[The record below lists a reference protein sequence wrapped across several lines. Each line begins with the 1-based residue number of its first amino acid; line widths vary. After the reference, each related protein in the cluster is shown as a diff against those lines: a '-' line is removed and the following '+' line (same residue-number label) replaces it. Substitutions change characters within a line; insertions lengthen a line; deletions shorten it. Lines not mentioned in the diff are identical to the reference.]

1 MLKELERLKAS
12 LQENIDDTNYWI
24 ESGAENPTWTDA
36 DWYWH
41 VGYRTA
47 LKEVLSAI
55 TVSEI
60 KEE

>member
-1 MLKELERLKAS
+1 MLKELERLKVS
-12 LQENIDDTNYWI
+12 LQENIDDTNYRI

-36 DWYWH
+36 DWHWH
-41 VGYRTA
+41 IGYRTA

-55 TVSEI
+55 TFSEI